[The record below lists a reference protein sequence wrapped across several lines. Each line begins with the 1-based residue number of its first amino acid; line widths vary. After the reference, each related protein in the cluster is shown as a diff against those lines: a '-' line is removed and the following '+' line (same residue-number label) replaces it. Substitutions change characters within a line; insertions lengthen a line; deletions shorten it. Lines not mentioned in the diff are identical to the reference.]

1 MNVFRLLIIFALTR
15 VKKVHQ
21 FKDKLTSDQKLIE
34 VKLLNVKIGCS
45 YDVRSELPWSHVDSG
60 RDMDRRIVH
69 HLDTAEH
76 SWLYNRSNT
85 ARYNDI
91 QMQTDTADIDAILLS
106 ATSAYS
112 FTALMRRSHVLHRKR
127 RAPM

>member
-45 YDVRSELPWSHVDSG
+45 YDVRSELP
-60 RDMDRRIVH
+60 
-69 HLDTAEH
+69 
-76 SWLYNRSNT
+76 
-85 ARYNDI
+85 
-91 QMQTDTADIDAILLS
+91 
-106 ATSAYS
+106 
-112 FTALMRRSHVLHRKR
+112 
-127 RAPM
+127 